1 MKFFKTLIF
10 SALAFCI
17 VLFSSCSKDNSDVA
31 ASATITATI
40 DGTPTTFDKNVMGAS
55 STFNGANVTSIQG
68 SDAQGNRITISLTG
82 NLIAGKTYSS
92 NAANNDDKP
101 LVFYVTAANTTYATD
116 VSSVSD
122 VIKVKVS
129 AVSSTNAQGA
139 FSGKLTALLDNNDPV
154 FGTKTITDGKFNV
167 SIAK

>member
-1 MKFFKTLIF
+1 MKFFKTLAF

-68 SDAQGNRITISLTG
+68 SDAQGNRITISLKG
-82 NLIAGKTYSS
+82 NLIAGKPIHLMRQRTMINRLFFMS
-92 NAANNDDKP
+92 P
-101 LVFYVTAANTTYATD
+101 LLILHME
-116 VSSVSD
+116 SM
-122 VIKVKVS
+122 S
-129 AVSSTNAQGA
+129 ARYQM
-139 FSGKLTALLDNNDPV
+139 
-154 FGTKTITDGKFNV
+154 
-167 SIAK
+167 